1 MEKERYKYKIEYI
14 EERIKEIDKDID
26 IEDKHYYVKTST
38 IYRVLIDDL
47 IELYNN
53 YKNKTNEKRNTNKLL

>member
-1 MEKERYKYKIEYI
+1 MAKERYKNKIEYI

-26 IEDKHYYVKTST
+26 IEDKNYYVKTST

-53 YKNKTNEKRNTNKLL
+53 YKNEQNGKSNTIQN

>member
-47 IELYNN
+47 IELYNKS
-53 YKNKTNEKRNTNKLL
+53 KNRQNGKANTIQN

>member
-53 YKNKTNEKRNTNKLL
+53 YKNKTNGNRNRKI

>member
-47 IELYNN
+47 IELYNKS
-53 YKNKTNEKRNTNKLL
+53 KNRQNGKTNTIQN